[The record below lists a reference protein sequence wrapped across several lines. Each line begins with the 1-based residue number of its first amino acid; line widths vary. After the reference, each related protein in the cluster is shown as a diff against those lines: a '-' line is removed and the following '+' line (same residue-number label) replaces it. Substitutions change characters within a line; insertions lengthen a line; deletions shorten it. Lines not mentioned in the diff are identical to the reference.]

1 MGKIWNRKKCLREK
15 RRTWT
20 FEEEQT
26 ENGGEEEEEERK
38 RKRRCATKQNLSR
51 SLSSAITVETSLFLS
66 LSLFSLS
73 PIFSLLR
80 LERGNQRE

>member
-26 ENGGEEEEEERK
+26 ENGGEEEEEEERK

-66 LSLFSLS
+66 LSLSLFPLSHLLS
-73 PIFSLLR
+73 PSPGKR
-80 LERGNQRE
+80 